1 MTANVH
7 GYAPARCPNVPQAIA
22 LAVGRGYASLRSL
35 GSELGVGDL
44 YDLVEI
50 CAVDD
55 YNRAQAARS
64 RK

>member
-1 MTANVH
+1 MTAH
-7 GYAPARCPNVPQAIA
+7 AAGFAPARCPNVPQAIA
-22 LAVGRGYASLRSL
+22 LAVGRGHASLGSL

-55 YNRAQAARS
+55 YNRAQAARQ